1 VQLEDD
7 LVEPSSTIEEELP
20 TLHYFLTYGSPDKQS
35 IVMLKVL
42 KLMRHNKTVPV
53 RYVIKHRLYKHMTH
67 VMATYHWRAPDNVL
81 LAQAAELATLMLI
94 INPALKQ
101 ELKTI
106 GFLKVFC
113 EACQKLEQKHSL
125 YELAEAF
132 YKESTLTVLQLANKH
147 MLFNTARD
155 EAKYNND
162 AFAERFVKNT
172 ISYYGNVLL
181 KLVKLSLKSS
191 GPEATIIN
199 SIVDIPV
206 YFKQK
211 ECAGFFALLRDVERL
226 LRKDRPPEVKLNI
239 IKNLV
244 NTIIELLFYWPWLRY
259 SHAYGICTSHA
270 ASEHLTFCRNP
281 LLFTCEECK
290 LTLCSPCAS
299 KHHHPFSSLEFCGY
313 NSPAVQCTCA
323 TTPVMSG
330 CDCFSIFDVRTS
342 ISFLSKI
349 DHDRHYN
356 LLSNGRCLTLVENKD
371 YFSVLIDHN
380 DGLRE
385 LVGGEPLFSEEDKTD
400 QELTLAYF
408 EVEVKSGGI
417 KDAVSIGF
425 TGFQYRGDT
434 GEIMINDKVQSKG
447 PKFGSYD
454 CVGIGVTHTRV
465 YLTYNG
471 LLLQPYHPHPT
482 ETDYRLLITLEGMET
497 MVNVRLNSNIWLFK
511 PPYDCSIIEQK
522 FTPST
527 PDFINADFITNM
539 KRLFSSCDG
548 LRKVPELAEVLGEIK
563 GKIGSIFFMLE
574 GKEWVHNKKVRSK
587 KRKHSDHC
595 RLF

>member
-1 VQLEDD
+1 VELEDD
-7 LVEPSSTIEEELP
+7 IMEPSSAIEEELP
-20 TLHYFLTYGSPDKQS
+20 ALHYFLITDSLDKQATA
-35 IVMLKVL
+35 MLKVL
-42 KLMRHNKTVPV
+42 RLLRHNKTVPV
-53 RYVIKHRLYKHMTH
+53 NYVIKHRLYSHMTR
-67 VMATYHWRAPDNVL
+67 VMANYHWRAPDNVL
-81 LAQAAELATLMLI
+81 LAQAAELATRMLFKR
-94 INPALKQ
+94 PELKQ

-125 YELAEAF
+125 YEFAEAF
-132 YKESTLTVLQLANKH
+132 YKGSTLTVLQLASKYS
-147 MLFNTARD
+147 LFNTARD

-162 AFAERFVKNT
+162 AFAERFVRSAIPYN
-172 ISYYGNVLL
+172 GNVLL
-181 KLVKLSLKSS
+181 KLVKLSLKSI
-191 GPEATIIN
+191 GPEAAILN
-199 SIVDIPV
+199 SIVDIPI

-211 ECAGFFALLRDVERL
+211 DCTGFFAILRDIEKL
-226 LRKDRPPEVKLNI
+226 LRKDRPPEDQLDI

-259 SHAYGICTSHA
+259 SHAYGLCTSHPA
-270 ASEHLTFCRNP
+270 TEHLTFCRNP
-281 LLFTCEECK
+281 LLFTCGECK

-299 KHHHPFSSLEFCGY
+299 KHHHPFTSLEFCGY

-323 TTPVMSG
+323 STPVMSG
-330 CDCFSIFDVRTS
+330 CDCYSFFDVRTS
-342 ISFLSKI
+342 ISFVSKI
-349 DHDRHYN
+349 DRSRYYN
-356 LLSNGRCLTLVENKD
+356 LLSNGRCLSAIENKD
-371 YFSVLIDHN
+371 YFSVLVDH
-380 DGLRE
+380 DGIKE
-385 LVGGEPLFSEEDKTD
+385 LVGGESLFSEADKTD

-434 GEIMINDKVQSKG
+434 GEIMINGTVHSKG

-454 CVGIGVTHTRV
+454 CIGIGVTHTRV

-471 LLLQPYHPHPT
+471 LLLQPYHPHPQ

-497 MVNVRLNSNIWLFK
+497 MVNVRLNSTTWQFK
-511 PPYDCSIIEQK
+511 PPYDCSIVEQR
-522 FTPST
+522 FTPSI
-527 PDFINADFITNM
+527 PDFINADFMANM
-539 KRLFSSCDG
+539 TQLLNSCNG

-563 GKIGSIFFMLE
+563 GKVMSILLMLR
-574 GKEWVHNKKVRSK
+574 GKEWSSDLKGRSA
-587 KRKHSDHC
+587 KRKQSDHC